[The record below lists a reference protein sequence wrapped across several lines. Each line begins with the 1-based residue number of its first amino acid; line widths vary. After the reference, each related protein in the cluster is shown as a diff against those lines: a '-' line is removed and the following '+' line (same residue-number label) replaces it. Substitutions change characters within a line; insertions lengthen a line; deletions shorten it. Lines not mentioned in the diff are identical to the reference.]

1 VELSL
6 EMLLAILSSATVST
20 LLGYGLHRRM
30 YRAQTEAAT
39 ADALAH
45 YQNVVSEL
53 WQRLEEL
60 ERRAHELQRHIH
72 ELERE
77 VENLRLL
84 VQAYE
89 GRFGRR
95 FTIMSGRVVELE
107 EGGAA
112 S

>member
-1 VELSL
+1 VQWSL
-6 EMLLAILSSATVST
+6 ELLIAILSSATVSAIVGAV
-20 LLGYGLHRRM
+20 LQRRLHR
-30 YRAQTEAAT
+30 AQVEVAT
-39 ADALAH
+39 ADALTR
-45 YQNVVSEL
+45 YQSVISEL
-53 WQRLEEL
+53 WKRLEEL
-60 ERRAHELQRHIH
+60 ERRAHELHSHIR

-89 GRFGRR
+89 NRFGRR
-95 FTIMSGRVVELE
+95 FTIMNGRVVELE